1 MATEKHKKEIR
12 RISRFI
18 REAEQRGY
26 SFSDELKNSFKDYS
40 TQKLQHLTVDKL
52 YEQATYTY
60 QGLEMS
66 GTKGR
71 LLERSMAAKKAA
83 ETRREITQENEAIAK
98 AREERIKEE
107 QEKELLRKQGFT
119 EEGIIL
125 DNLLDEINS
134 WQTAG
139 ALYLHNLL
147 NSEIKK
153 YSKEQVAEA
162 LSNMPPELIE
172 EVKQVR
178 KYVSRWD
185 DGSGGSNLTANNTF
199 RKLANFIKG
208 TIDTKEEAKELGNI
222 MDEMG

>member
-1 MATEKHKKEIR
+1 MATEKHKKEVR

-18 REAEQRGY
+18 REAEDRGY
-26 SFSDELKNSFKDYS
+26 SFSDELKNNFKDYS

-52 YEQATYTY
+52 YEQATYTF

-71 LLERSMAAKKAA
+71 LLERSLAAKKAA
-83 ETRREITQENEAIAK
+83 ETRKESSEVRIEKLNLEREK
-98 AREERIKEE
+98 ARLKE
-107 QEKELLRKQGFT
+107 QGFT

-125 DNLLDEINS
+125 DNLLKEIDK
-134 WQTAG
+134 WETAG
-139 ALYLHNLL
+139 SLYLHNLL
-147 NSEIKK
+147 DSEIKR
-153 YSKEQVAEA
+153 YSKRSVAEA
-162 LSNMPPELIE
+162 LANMPPELIE

-178 KYVSRWD
+178 HYISKWD
-185 DGSGGSNLTANNTF
+185 DSSGEANLTANNTF

-208 TIDTKEEAKELGNI
+208 TIDTKEEAMELGNI

>member
-18 REAEQRGY
+18 REAEERGY
-26 SFSDELKNSFKDYS
+26 SFSDELKNNFKDYS

-83 ETRREITQENEAIAK
+83 ETRRDNVEDDAA
-98 AREERIKEE
+98 RIKAEQEKIKAE

-125 DNLLDEINS
+125 DNLLDEINT

-153 YSKEQVAEA
+153 YSQKQVAEA

-178 KYVSRWD
+178 KYFSRYQ
-185 DGSGGSNLTANNTF
+185 DGSGDANLTAHNTF
-199 RKLANFIKG
+199 RRLANFIKG